1 MPTLSQ
7 AKEHQVAPHVAL
19 IAVQVMFG
27 TWPIVG
33 KIVLRAISST
43 ALVAIRVGGAA
54 IALSLLQRKLGQL
67 RHLPRRD
74 LWWLLLA
81 SMLGVV
87 WNQLLYV
94 KGLSLTTATNAALL
108 STTIPVCTLAISML
122 LGYDRLSFRRV
133 LGIAL
138 AASGVVFLVNPLHSD
153 FSRQT
158 MLGNLLI
165 VANSLSYGAYIALS
179 KDLFKRYGALNVIT
193 WIFLVGSIFTI
204 PLGLLEVRS
213 VQLSSLSPLI
223 CGAVLYTVLVPTV
236 GAYYLNA
243 WALARVTPGTVAIYI
258 YLQPLIA
265 FGLAPLV
272 LGESWNRRTVVACVL
287 IFSGVAIV
295 TRRGRSQAVREVSER
310 PDALA
315 R

>member
-1 MPTLSQ
+1 
-7 AKEHQVAPHVAL
+7 
-19 IAVQVMFG
+19 
-27 TWPIVG
+27 
-33 KIVLRAISST
+33 
-43 ALVAIRVGGAA
+43 LVAIRVGGAA
-54 IALSLLQRKLGQL
+54 IALSLLQRKLGRL
-67 RHLPRRD
+67 RLLPRRD

-94 KGLSLTTATNAALL
+94 KGLSMTTATNAVLL
-108 STTIPVCTLAISML
+108 STTIPVCTLTISIF
-122 LGYDRLSFRRV
+122 LGHDRLSWRRT

-138 AASGVVFLVNPLHSD
+138 AASGVIYLIDPMRSD

-179 KDLFKRYGALNVIT
+179 KDLFKRYGALTVIT
-193 WIFLVGSIFTI
+193 WIFVIGGVFTI
-204 PLGLLEVRS
+204 PLGLYEFHSTQVIFP
-213 VQLSSLSPLI
+213 SPLI
-223 CGAVLYTVLVPTV
+223 IAAVIYTILVPTV
-236 GAYYLNA
+236 AAYYANA
-243 WALARVTPGTVAIYI
+243 WALARVTPGTVATYI

-272 LGESWNRRTVVACVL
+272 LGERFNTRTLVACVL

-295 TRRGRSQAVREVSER
+295 TQSGRSQALREVSER

-315 R
+315 H